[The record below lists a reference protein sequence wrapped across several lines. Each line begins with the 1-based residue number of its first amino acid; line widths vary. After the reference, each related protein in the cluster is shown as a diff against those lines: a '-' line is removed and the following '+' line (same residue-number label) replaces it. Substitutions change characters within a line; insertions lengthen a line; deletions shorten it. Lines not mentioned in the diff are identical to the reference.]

1 MSETGFVLRFEAP
14 PELQGRRQPVTNPT
28 TTVGRAEGCGLRI
41 EDPRVSRRHA
51 RLVLEEGQLAIEDL
65 GSPNGTVVN
74 GLRVGRQRLQD
85 GDLLV
90 LGKYRLRIEGP
101 RATPTAVVRPVADL
115 LPPSLEGMGKRAFY
129 EALGVGDDTVL
140 DMGSSAL
147 VTKTRQF
154 AVLYEVSRTLRA
166 AHAPDEMLVRALDLL
181 LEVTGGDRAYAMAV
195 DSEAEDGRE
204 EDDTLPPM
212 GSQPEGPQLLA
223 LRARTANGGPPAPL
237 SSTVARHVLA
247 ERCAVLSHGPTD
259 DERFADSKSLFLSRT
274 QSLMAVPI
282 LLREEVL
289 GALVVEGERREL
301 FTETD
306 LELLTVVASTVGQT
320 LANLRLAERRE
331 ATIRALEASR
341 ARLLETRAQL
351 VRAEQLAVV
360 GRLAS
365 GLAHE
370 VKNHLSPF
378 LLADVLAR
386 RHPDDQDLQEAAEMM
401 LEARQHIL
409 DLVSEVKGFARG
421 AEASTELSTEPA
433 DLAQLARA
441 VVRFASCDAGV
452 KRHAAEA
459 RIDGE
464 PWARVDVGRLRQVLL
479 NLVKN
484 AADALGETPGGRIE
498 LRVAEEG
505 TEAVLEVWDNGPGVP
520 DAARARLFEPFFST
534 KGEKGLGL
542 GLDIS
547 RTIVRAHGGELDFE
561 SEPGRTCFR
570 VRIPA
575 LEF

>member
-1 MSETGFVLRFEAP
+1 MSDSPFALCFEAP
-14 PELQGRRQPVTNPT
+14 PERAGQRHPLSENS

-41 EDPRVSRRHA
+41 DDPRVSRRHA
-51 RLVLEEGQLAIEDL
+51 RLVREGEQLVIEDL

-74 GLRVGRQRLQD
+74 GLRVGRQVLQD

-90 LGKYRLRIEGP
+90 LGKFRLRVEAP
-101 RATPTAVVRPVADL
+101 RSVPGAVIRPVADM

-140 DMGSSAL
+140 EVDGASLIA
-147 VTKTRQF
+147 KTRQF

-166 AHAPDEMLVRALDLL
+166 AHTPHEMLDRVLELI
-181 LEVTGGDRAYAMAV
+181 LEVTGGDRGYALAAPGP
-195 DSEAEDGRE
+195 ERGL
-204 EDDTLPPM
+204 EDDPTLPP
-212 GSQPEGPQLLA
+212 SKDVVEQPQLLA
-223 LRARTANGGPPAPL
+223 LRSQRRERGAPPPL
-237 SSTVARHVLA
+237 SGTVARHVLT
-247 ERCAVLSHGPTD
+247 ERCAVLSHDPAD
-259 DERFADSKSLFLSRT
+259 DTRFAASESLFLSRT
-274 QSLMAVPI
+274 EALMAVPI

-289 GALVVEGERREL
+289 GALVVEGERRDVFE
-301 FTETD
+301 ESD

-331 ATIRALEASR
+331 ATIRALETSR
-341 ARLLETRAQL
+341 ARLIETRAQL

-386 RHPDDQDLQEAAEMM
+386 RHPDDEDLQEAAEMM

-421 AEASTELSTEPA
+421 AEGSSELRTQPT
-433 DLAQLARA
+433 DLAQLAQA
-441 VVRFASCDAGV
+441 VVRFATCDAGV
-452 KRHAAEA
+452 KRHVVEVV
-459 RIDGE
+459 IEGE
-464 PWARVDVGRLRQVLL
+464 PWTNADVGRLRQVLV
-479 NLVKN
+479 NLIKN
-484 AADALGETPGGRIE
+484 AADALGEQRGGRIE
-498 LRVAEEG
+498 VRVLEVSG
-505 TEAVLEVWDNGPGVP
+505 TAYLEVWDNGPGVP
-520 DAARARLFEPFFST
+520 EAARARLFEPFFST

-547 RTIVRAHGGELDFE
+547 LTIVRAHGGELEFE

-575 LEF
+575 LPE